1 MRPAGYYQAHKAQEN
16 ACSARYYLEH
26 KEKLNARRCLLNY
39 EAIFAHE
46 DITKM
51 VGEVGEV
58 AACAYFRVKRS
69 EHRKIS
75 KNKNYKGISPAAEK
89 IKVQILVL
97 KKELKK
103 L

>member
-16 ACSARYYLEH
+16 ACSGRYYIAH

-39 EAIFAHE
+39 KAFFPHE
-46 DITKM
+46 DITK
-51 VGEVGEV
+51 VVDEVGEI
-58 AACAYFRVKRS
+58 AACAFFRVKRS
-69 EHRKIS
+69 EHRKII

-89 IKVQILVL
+89 IKVSILVL
-97 KKELKK
+97 KNELKK

>member
-16 ACSARYYLEH
+16 ACSARYYVAN

-46 DITKM
+46 NITK
-51 VGEVGEV
+51 VVDEVGEV
-58 AACAYFRVKRS
+58 AACAFFRVKRS